1 MSKYIIELGKK
12 DKEICEQYINGKLD
26 DDLGDYINV
35 TELVNAIANSELID
49 TDSTVIYL
57 EADDWISVKNQLPE
71 EYGNYLVLTDDRDID
86 VGTFNPRF
94 EDSWSMCDAD
104 GFYWAVQKGI
114 RITHWRPLP
123 KKPDESEET

>member
-12 DKEICEQYINGKLD
+12 DKEICEQYINGKLG

-35 TELVNAIANSELID
+35 TELANAIANSEPID

-86 VGTFNPRF
+86 VDTFNPRF

-123 KKPDESEET
+123 KKPDESEGA

>member
-1 MSKYIIELGKK
+1 MIKYIIELDKK
-12 DKEICEQYINGKLD
+12 DKEICEQYINGKLG

-35 TELVNAIANSELID
+35 TELVNAIANSEPID

-57 EADDWISVKNQLPE
+57 EADDWISVKDQLPE

-94 EDSWSMCDAD
+94 EDSWSMCDAN
-104 GFYWAVQKGI
+104 GFYWAVQKGV